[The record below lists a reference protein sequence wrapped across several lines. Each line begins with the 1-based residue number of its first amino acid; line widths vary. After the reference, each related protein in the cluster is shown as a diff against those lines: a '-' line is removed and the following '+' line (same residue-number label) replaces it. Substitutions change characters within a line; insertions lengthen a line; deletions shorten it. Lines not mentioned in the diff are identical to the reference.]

1 MTYLHENGSDCDIES
16 FHFRRS
22 APIESFSHVCL
33 AARLGGCF
41 VALCYLP
48 GAHPKLFFSSLWLS
62 FRPITPYRLKETPLI
77 SPVENDIYR
86 ES

>member
-1 MTYLHENGSDCDIES
+1 MIYPHENGSDCDINS
-16 FHFRRS
+16 FHLRGS
-22 APIESFSHVCL
+22 APISHVCL
-33 AARLGGCF
+33 AARLGERL

-48 GAHPKLFFSSLWLS
+48 DAHPKLFFSSLWLS
-62 FRPITPYRLKETPLI
+62 FRPITPYCLEETPLI